1 MELAFRAVFSC
12 RRFGSNFC
20 GIDWSGS
27 ATGRIAPLL
36 GVPEHATSVAP
47 APFVARDNAK
57 TPVADP
63 DDTTRSVR
71 HGEALKIEEILCN
84 PAMAV
89 NFAVLSI
96 VKISAAASFE
106 ISSYAFV
113 TETRY
118 AEIATVA
125 DQTSKRKRDWRSA
138 GRAPLDRM
146 ETRR

>member
-1 MELAFRAVFSC
+1 VAS
-12 RRFGSNFC
+12 
-20 GIDWSGS
+20 
-27 ATGRIAPLL
+27 TGRALRPGESLL
-36 GVPEHATSVAP
+36 CLACRSMQP
-47 APFVARDNAK
+47 ASRLHLSWRAITPRL
-57 TPVADP
+57 PVADP

-84 PAMAV
+84 SAMAV

-113 TETRY
+113 TETWY

-138 GRAPLDRM
+138 PLDRM

>member
-1 MELAFRAVFSC
+1 MQTASRLHLSWRA
-12 RRFGSNFC
+12 
-20 GIDWSGS
+20 I
-27 ATGRIAPLL
+27 
-36 GVPEHATSVAP
+36 
-47 APFVARDNAK
+47 
-57 TPVADP
+57 TPRLPIADP

-84 PAMAV
+84 PATAV
-89 NFAVLSI
+89 KFAVVSI
-96 VKISAAASFE
+96 VKISATASFE

-118 AEIATVA
+118 AEIVTVA

-146 ETRR
+146 QTRR

>member
-1 MELAFRAVFSC
+1 MAS
-12 RRFGSNFC
+12 
-20 GIDWSGS
+20 
-27 ATGRIAPLL
+27 TGRALRPGESLL
-36 GVPEHATSVAP
+36 CLACRSMQP
-47 APFVARDNAK
+47 ASRLHLSWRAI
-57 TPVADP
+57 TPRLLADP